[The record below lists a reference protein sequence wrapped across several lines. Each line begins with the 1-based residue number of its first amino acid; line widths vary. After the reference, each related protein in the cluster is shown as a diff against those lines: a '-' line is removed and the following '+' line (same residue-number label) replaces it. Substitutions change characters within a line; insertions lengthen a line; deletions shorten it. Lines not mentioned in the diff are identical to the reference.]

1 MRERVGSIV
10 FTAILFVSVALF
22 GLVVLM
28 LGLFGYRAMYAGV
41 RFWARGI
48 LGMLR
53 VLCGLDYTVRGLE
66 HLPGENAVILM
77 KHSSSWE
84 TIAQLVLFPHQTW
97 VMKRELIWAP
107 ILGWVIFLLKP
118 IPIDRKGGRAAVEQ
132 VIAAGQRRLSEG
144 LWVVIFP
151 EGTRVPAGQM
161 GRFGLSGTL
170 LAQAAGRPVIPVAH
184 NAGLFWP
191 RRGLR
196 KRSGTIQVVVGQPIS
211 TRDRDPREINAEVK
225 DWIEAEITQMSES
238 NG

>member
-1 MRERVGSIV
+1 MREWLGSVV
-10 FTAILFVSVALF
+10 FTTILFVSVAVY
-22 GLVVLM
+22 GLVVLA

-41 RFWARGI
+41 RFWSRGI
-48 LGMLR
+48 LGLLR
-53 VLCGLDYTVRGLE
+53 VLCGLDYSVRGLE
-66 HLPGENAVILM
+66 NLPAENAVILM

-84 TIAQLVLFPHQTW
+84 TISQLVLFPRQTW

-132 VIAAGQRRLSEG
+132 VIEAGQRRLREG

-161 GRFGLSGTL
+161 GRFGMSGAL
-170 LAQAAGRPVIPVAH
+170 LAQAAGKPIVPVAH

-196 KRSGTIQVVVGQPIS
+196 KRPGTIQVVVGQPIS
-211 TRDRDPREINAEVK
+211 TLGREPREINAEAK
-225 DWIEAEITQMSES
+225 AWIEAEIGQMSDS
-238 NG
+238 GD